1 MLRLLKENRPLQR
14 IGALGIGLLAVLCGG
29 TAMVLDRL
37 HGETVTEAMLGL
49 RTLNASL
56 AEQTARTIEGIDLT
70 VSGIAEQIPLE
81 NRRSPEAFSQL
92 RTDRQVYEILKA
104 KASSLPQMEALSLIA
119 ADGTL
124 VNFTRQFPAPVLD
137 LSQRDYYLALK
148 DADPGRAY
156 LSRPTQS
163 LVTREWTLYIARRVN
178 DPDGRLAGL
187 VVGVI
192 RLSYFE
198 QFYRSLHVTP
208 GSGFSLWW
216 RDGMLLARFPPTPDR
231 IGTVATDPIIDSQLS
246 QSGIAAT
253 TLKSSIDGE
262 DRILS
267 VQQLRNYPLVVAVS
281 RTRGEIL
288 ARWESQAVVIAAAGL
303 VSAVAL
309 ALMLWAMARQFLAYE
324 TANRALGERRQAVEA
339 RDEAEEHVRQLQK
352 MEALGQLTG
361 GVAHDFNN
369 LLQAVRSS
377 LHMLEAGG
385 ELRGAESR
393 RALEV
398 ASQAVDRGATLTQHL
413 LAFARR
419 QRLAP
424 APVDLGAQVGGMA
437 TLLERT
443 LGGAIRIR
451 IDRDADVPPALV
463 DPHQFDIALL
473 NLAINAR
480 DAMPDGGTLTVTVS
494 SLPIAS
500 LQAGMACE
508 EASPALA
515 PGGYV
520 AVTVRDSGA
529 GMPPDVLARACDP
542 FFTTKPVGQGSG
554 LGLSMVHGLTAQSGG
569 GIRLES
575 HPGLGTA
582 VTLYLPHAPA
592 ESPAEIRAEIR
603 PGSRVDAPG
612 SPAAS
617 TGTEPLPVPSA
628 ALRILLVEDDALV
641 RMANAAV
648 LDEAGLMV
656 SEAASGEEALA
667 LLEADEGIGV
677 LVTDFAMPGMTGAD
691 LTRLVRRR
699 RPGLPVLIVTGY
711 AEKAVLQD
719 LGREPGIRILSKP
732 IPPSALIGHIRTA
745 LQDPRAAMGADVGC

>member
-1 MLRLLKENRPLQR
+1 MLRLLRTNRPLQR
-14 IGALGIGLLAVLCGG
+14 IGALGVAVLAVLCGG
-29 TAMVLDRL
+29 TAIVLNRL
-37 HGETVTEAMLGL
+37 HDETLAEAALGL

-56 AEQTARTIEGIDLT
+56 AEQTARAIEGIDLT
-70 VSGIAEQIPLE
+70 VSGVAEQIPPE
-81 NRRSPEAFSQL
+81 NRRNPEAFKRL
-92 RTDRQVYEILKA
+92 RFERQVHEILKA
-104 KASSLPQMEALSLIA
+104 KASSLPQMEALSLVD

-124 VNFTRQFPAPVLD
+124 VNFTRQFPAPTLD
-137 LSQRDYYLALK
+137 LSRRDYYLALK
-148 DADPGRAY
+148 DADPGQAY
-156 LSRPTQS
+156 LSRPTKS
-163 LVTREWTLYIARRVN
+163 MVTGEWTLYIARRVN
-178 DPDGRLAGL
+178 APDGGLVGL
-187 VVGVI
+187 VVGAI

-198 QFYRSLHVTP
+198 QFYRSLHVVP

-216 RDGMLLARFPPTPDR
+216 RDGMLLARFPPVPDR
-231 IGTVATDPIIDSQLS
+231 IGTIAHDPVVDRQLALTGTATS
-246 QSGIAAT
+246 
-253 TLKSSIDGE
+253 TLQHSVDDE
-262 DRILS
+262 NRILS
-267 VQQLRNYPLVVAVS
+267 VQLVRNYPLAVAVS

-288 ARWESQAVVIAAAGL
+288 ARWQSQAIVIAGAGL

-324 TANRALGERRQAVEA
+324 TANRALSERRQAVEA

-393 RALEV
+393 RALQV

-424 APVDLGAQVGGMA
+424 APVDLGAQVAGMA
-437 TLLERT
+437 SLLERT

-451 IDRDADVPPALV
+451 IDRDDAMPPALV

-480 DAMPDGGTLTVTVS
+480 DAMPDGGTLTIAVT
-494 SLPIAS
+494 SLSVGTEKDTGTGDRI
-500 LQAGMACE
+500 
-508 EASPALA
+508 SPVLAPSLA

-520 AVTVRDSGA
+520 AVTVRDSGT
-529 GMPPDVLARACDP
+529 GMPAEVLARACDP

-569 GIRLES
+569 GMRLES

-582 VTLYLPHAPA
+582 VTLYLPHAPVDSGSDTPDETA
-592 ESPAEIRAEIR
+592 AGNQPPMQSAAPSPAV
-603 PGSRVDAPG
+603 RV
-612 SPAAS
+612 
-617 TGTEPLPVPSA
+617 
-628 ALRILLVEDDALV
+628 LLVEDDALV

-648 LDEAGLMV
+648 LDEAGIMV
-656 SEAASGEEALA
+656 SEAATGEEALA
-667 LLEADEGIGV
+667 LLEADQGIGV

-691 LTRLVRRR
+691 LTRLVRRH
-699 RPGLPVLIVTGY
+699 RPDLPVLIVTGY

-732 IPPSALIGHIRTA
+732 IPPAALIGHIM
-745 LQDPRAAMGADVGC
+745 AAI

>member
-1 MLRLLKENRPLQR
+1 MLRLLRTNRPLQR
-14 IGALGIGLLAVLCGG
+14 IGALGVAVLTVLCGG
-29 TAMVLDRL
+29 TAIVLNRL
-37 HGETVTEAMLGL
+37 HDETLAEAALGL

-56 AEQTARTIEGIDLT
+56 AEQTARAIEGIDLT
-70 VSGIAEQIPLE
+70 VSGVAEQIPPE
-81 NRRSPEAFSQL
+81 NRRNPEAFKRL
-92 RTDRQVYEILKA
+92 RFERQVHEILKA
-104 KASSLPQMEALSLIA
+104 KASSLPQMEALSLVD

-124 VNFTRQFPAPVLD
+124 VNFTRQFPAPTLD
-137 LSQRDYYLALK
+137 LSRRDYYLALK
-148 DADPGRAY
+148 DADPGQAY
-156 LSRPTQS
+156 LSRPTKS
-163 LVTREWTLYIARRVN
+163 MVTGEWTLYIARRVN
-178 DPDGRLAGL
+178 APDGGLVGL
-187 VVGVI
+187 VVGAI

-198 QFYRSLHVTP
+198 QFYRSLHVVP
-208 GSGFSLWW
+208 DSGFSLWW
-216 RDGMLLARFPPTPDR
+216 RDGMLLARFPPVPDK
-231 IGTVATDPIIDSQLS
+231 IGAIAHDPVIDRQLAHNGTGTS
-246 QSGIAAT
+246 
-253 TLKSSIDGE
+253 TLQHSIDGE
-262 DRILS
+262 NRILS
-267 VQQLRNYPLVVAVS
+267 VQLVRNYPLAVAVS

-288 ARWESQAVVIAAAGL
+288 ARWQSQAIVIAGAGL

-385 ELRGAESR
+385 ELRGKESR

-424 APVDLGAQVGGMA
+424 APVDLGAQVAGMA
-437 TLLERT
+437 TLLDRT

-451 IDRDADVPPALV
+451 IDADDAVPPALV

-480 DAMPDGGTLTVTVS
+480 DAMPDGGTLTIAVTSLLITNLPVGAEDERVS
-494 SLPIAS
+494 PT
-500 LQAGMACE
+500 
-508 EASPALA
+508 LA

-520 AVTVRDSGA
+520 AVTVRDSGT
-529 GMPPDVLARACDP
+529 GMPAEVLARACDP

-569 GIRLES
+569 GMRLES

-582 VTLYLPHAPA
+582 VTLYLPHAPVDSGSDTPDETA
-592 ESPAEIRAEIR
+592 AGNQPPMQPAAPSPAV
-603 PGSRVDAPG
+603 RV
-612 SPAAS
+612 
-617 TGTEPLPVPSA
+617 
-628 ALRILLVEDDALV
+628 LLVEDDALV

-648 LDEAGLMV
+648 LDEAGIMV
-656 SEAASGEEALA
+656 SEAATGEEALA
-667 LLEADEGIGV
+667 LLEADQGIGV

-691 LTRLVRRR
+691 LTRLVRRH
-699 RPGLPVLIVTGY
+699 RPDLPVLIVTGY

-732 IPPSALIGHIRTA
+732 IPPAALIGHIMAA
-745 LQDPRAAMGADVGC
+745 L

>member
-1 MLRLLKENRPLQR
+1 MLRLLRTNRPLQR
-14 IGALGIGLLAVLCGG
+14 IGALGVAVLTVLCGG
-29 TAMVLDRL
+29 TAIVLNRL
-37 HGETVTEAMLGL
+37 HDETLAEAALGL

-56 AEQTARTIEGIDLT
+56 AEQTARAIEGIDLT
-70 VSGIAEQIPLE
+70 VSGVAEQIPPE
-81 NRRSPEAFSQL
+81 NRRNPEAFKRL
-92 RTDRQVYEILKA
+92 RFERQVHEILKA
-104 KASSLPQMEALSLIA
+104 KASSLPQMEALSLVD

-124 VNFTRQFPAPVLD
+124 VNFTRQFPAPTLD
-137 LSQRDYYLALK
+137 LSRRDYYLALK
-148 DADPGRAY
+148 DADPGQAY
-156 LSRPTQS
+156 LSRPTKS
-163 LVTREWTLYIARRVN
+163 MVTGEWTLYIARRVN
-178 DPDGRLAGL
+178 APDGGLVGL
-187 VVGVI
+187 VVGAI

-198 QFYRSLHVTP
+198 QFYRSLHVVP
-208 GSGFSLWW
+208 DSGFSLWW
-216 RDGMLLARFPPTPDR
+216 RDGMLLARFPPVPDK
-231 IGTVATDPIIDSQLS
+231 IGTIAHDPVIDRQLAQNGTDTS
-246 QSGIAAT
+246 
-253 TLKSSIDGE
+253 TLQHSIDGE
-262 DRILS
+262 NRILS
-267 VQQLRNYPLVVAVS
+267 VQLVRNYPLAVAVS

-288 ARWESQAVVIAAAGL
+288 ARWQSQAIVIAGAGL

-385 ELRGAESR
+385 ELRGKESR

-424 APVDLGAQVGGMA
+424 APVDLGAQVAGMA
-437 TLLERT
+437 TLLDRT

-451 IDRDADVPPALV
+451 IDADGAVPPALV

-480 DAMPDGGTLTVTVS
+480 DAMPDGGTLTIAVTSLLITNLPVGAEGERVS
-494 SLPIAS
+494 PT
-500 LQAGMACE
+500 
-508 EASPALA
+508 LA

-520 AVTVRDSGA
+520 AVTVRDSGT
-529 GMPPDVLARACDP
+529 GMPAEVLARACDP

-569 GIRLES
+569 GMRLES

-582 VTLYLPHAPA
+582 VTLYLPHAPVDSGSDTPDETA
-592 ESPAEIRAEIR
+592 AGNQPPMQPAAPSPAV
-603 PGSRVDAPG
+603 RV
-612 SPAAS
+612 
-617 TGTEPLPVPSA
+617 
-628 ALRILLVEDDALV
+628 LLVEDDALV

-648 LDEAGLMV
+648 LDEAGIMV
-656 SEAASGEEALA
+656 SEAATGEEALA
-667 LLEADEGIGV
+667 LLEADQGIGV

-691 LTRLVRRR
+691 LTRLVRRH

-732 IPPSALIGHIRTA
+732 IPPAALIGHIMAA
-745 LQDPRAAMGADVGC
+745 L

>member
-1 MLRLLKENRPLQR
+1 MLRLLKTNRPLQR
-14 IGALGIGLLAVLCGG
+14 IGALGVAVLAVLCGG
-29 TAMVLDRL
+29 TAIVLNRL
-37 HGETVTEAMLGL
+37 HDETLAEAALGL

-56 AEQTARTIEGIDLT
+56 AEQTARAIEGIDLT
-70 VSGIAEQIPLE
+70 VNGIAEQIPPE
-81 NRRSPEAFSQL
+81 NRRSPEAFKRL
-92 RTDRQVYEILKA
+92 RFERQVHEILKA

-119 ADGTL
+119 ADGGL
-124 VNFTRQFPAPVLD
+124 VNFTRQFPAPTLD
-137 LSQRDYYLALK
+137 LSRRDYVLALK
-148 DADPGRAY
+148 DADPGQAY
-156 LSRPTQS
+156 VSRPTKS
-163 LVTREWTLYIARRVN
+163 IATGEWTLYIARRVN
-178 DPDGRLAGL
+178 TPDGELAGL
-187 VVGVI
+187 VVGAI

-198 QFYRSLHVTP
+198 QFYRSLHVEP

-216 RDGMLLARFPPTPDR
+216 RDGMLLARFPPVPDKV
-231 IGTVATDPIIDSQLS
+231 GTIAPDPIVDRQLA
-246 QSGIAAT
+246 QSGAAAG
-253 TLKSSIDGE
+253 TLQRSVDGK

-267 VQQLRNYPLVVAVS
+267 VQLLRNYPLVVSVS
-281 RTRGEIL
+281 RTRAEVL
-288 ARWESQAVVIAAAGL
+288 ARWKSQAIVIAGAGL
-303 VSAVAL
+303 ISAVAL

-324 TANRALGERRQAVEA
+324 TANRALSERQQAVEA

-385 ELRGAESR
+385 ELRGAGSR
-393 RALEV
+393 RALEL

-424 APVDLGAQVGGMA
+424 APVDLGAQVAGMA

-451 IDRDADVPPALV
+451 IDRDDAVPPALV
-463 DPHQFDIALL
+463 DPHQFDLALL

-480 DAMPDGGTLTVTVS
+480 DAMPDGGTLTIAVT
-494 SLPIAS
+494 SLSVGTGKNAETGTGDGI
-500 LQAGMACE
+500 
-508 EASPALA
+508 SPALAPSLA

-520 AVTVRDSGA
+520 AVTVRDSGT

-569 GIRLES
+569 GMRLES

-582 VTLYLPHAPA
+582 VTLYLPHAPV
-592 ESPAEIRAEIR
+592 
-603 PGSRVDAPG
+603 PGDNGSDAPG
-612 SPAAS
+612 EAAA
-617 TGTEPLPVPSA
+617 GNPPLPVPSA
-628 ALRILLVEDDALV
+628 APSAAVRVLLVEDDALV

-648 LDEAGLMV
+648 LDEAGIMV
-656 SEAASGEEALA
+656 SEASSGEEALA
-667 LLEADEGIGV
+667 LLEEDEGIGV

-691 LTRLVRRR
+691 LTRLVRSH

-732 IPPSALIGHIRTA
+732 IPPKALVGHIMAA
-745 LQDPRAAMGADVGC
+745 L

>member
-1 MLRLLKENRPLQR
+1 MLRLLKTNRPLRR
-14 IGALGIGLLAVLCGG
+14 IGALGMAVLAALCGG
-29 TAMVLDRL
+29 TAVILDRL
-37 HGETVTEAMLGL
+37 HDETVTEAMLGL

-56 AEQTARTIEGIDLT
+56 TEQTARSLEGIDLT
-70 VSGIAEQIPLE
+70 VEGVAGQIPAE
-81 NRRSPEAFSQL
+81 YRRSPEAFKRL
-92 RTDRQVYEILKA
+92 RTDRQVHEILKA

-124 VNFTRQFPAPVLD
+124 VNFTRHFPAPALD
-137 LSQRDYYLALK
+137 LSRRDYYLALK
-148 DADPGRAY
+148 DADPGRAH
-156 LSRPTQS
+156 LSRPTKS
-163 LVTREWTLYIARRVN
+163 LVTQEWTLYIARRVN
-178 DPDGRLAGL
+178 DPNGGLIGLA
-187 VVGVI
+187 VAAI

-198 QFYRSLHVTP
+198 QFYRSLHVAP

-216 RDGMLLARFPPTPDR
+216 RDGMLLARFPPVPDK
-231 IGTVATDPIIDSQLS
+231 IGTVTPDPEIDRQLA
-246 QSGIAAT
+246 QAGSGT
-253 TLKSSIDGE
+253 STLERSVDGK

-267 VQQLRNYPLVVAVS
+267 FQALRNHPLVVAVS

-288 ARWESQAVVIAAAGL
+288 ARWESQAMVIAAAGL

-324 TANRALGERRQAVEA
+324 TANRALSERRQAVEA

-369 LLQAVRSS
+369 LLQAVRSG
-377 LHMLEAGG
+377 LHLLEAGG
-385 ELRGAESR
+385 EIRGTETR

-424 APVDLGAQVGGMA
+424 APVDLGAQVAGMA
-437 TLLERT
+437 TLLEHT

-451 IDRDADVPPALV
+451 IDRDAAVPPALV

-480 DAMPDGGTLTVTVS
+480 DAMPDGGTLTIAVT
-494 SLPIAS
+494 SLSVENKAAEDKAADQGI
-500 LQAGMACE
+500 
-508 EASPALA
+508 SPALA

-520 AVTVRDSGA
+520 AVTVRDSGT
-529 GMPPDVLARACDP
+529 GMPAEVLARACEP

-569 GIRLES
+569 GMRLES
-575 HPGLGTA
+575 HLGLGTA
-582 VTLYLPHAPA
+582 VTLYLPHAPVH
-592 ESPAEIRAEIR
+592 SPAHPPAGT
-603 PGSRVDAPG
+603 PAD
-612 SPAAS
+612 AAS
-617 TGTEPLPVPSA
+617 AVTAEPTPLPADA
-628 ALRILLVEDDALV
+628 ARVLLVEDDALV

-648 LDEAGLMV
+648 LVEAGMTV
-656 SEAASGEEALA
+656 TEAATGEEALA
-667 LLEADEGIGV
+667 LLEADDGIGI

-691 LTRLVRRR
+691 LTRLARRH
-699 RPGLPVLIVTGY
+699 RPDLPVLIVTGY

-719 LGREPGIRILSKP
+719 LGAEPGIRILSKP
-732 IPPSALIGHIRTA
+732 IPPSALIGHITA
-745 LQDPRAAMGADVGC
+745 AV

>member
-1 MLRLLKENRPLQR
+1 MLRLLRTNRPLQR
-14 IGALGIGLLAVLCGG
+14 IGALGVAVLAVLCGG
-29 TAMVLDRL
+29 TAIVLNRL
-37 HGETVTEAMLGL
+37 HDETLTEAALGL

-56 AEQTARTIEGIDLT
+56 AEQTARAIEGIDLT
-70 VSGIAEQIPLE
+70 VNGIAEQIPPE
-81 NRRSPEAFSQL
+81 NRRSPEAFKRL
-92 RTDRQVYEILKA
+92 RFERQVHEILKA
-104 KASSLPQMEALSLIA
+104 KASSLPQMEALSLVA

-124 VNFTRQFPAPVLD
+124 VNFTRQFPTPALD
-137 LSQRDYYLALK
+137 LSQRDYFLALK
-148 DADPGRAY
+148 DTDPGRAY

-163 LVTREWTLYIARRVN
+163 IVTGEWTLYIARRVN
-178 DPDGRLAGL
+178 TPDGGLVGL
-187 VVGVI
+187 VVGAI

-198 QFYRSLHVTP
+198 EFYRSLHVVP

-216 RDGMLLARFPPTPDR
+216 RDGMLLARFPPVPDR
-231 IGTVATDPIIDSQLS
+231 IGTIAHDPVIDRQLARNGTGTS
-246 QSGIAAT
+246 
-253 TLKSSIDGE
+253 TLQHSVDGE
-262 DRILS
+262 NRILS
-267 VQQLRNYPLVVAVS
+267 VQLVRDYPLAVAVS

-288 ARWESQAVVIAAAGL
+288 ARWQSQAIVIAGAGL

-324 TANRALGERRQAVEA
+324 TANRALSERRQAVEA

-377 LHMLEAGG
+377 LHMLETGG
-385 ELRGAESR
+385 ELRGANR

-424 APVDLGAQVGGMA
+424 APVDLGAQVAGMA

-451 IDRDADVPPALV
+451 IDRDDAVPPALV

-480 DAMPDGGTLTVTVS
+480 DAMPDGGTLTIAVT
-494 SLPIAS
+494 SLS
-500 LQAGMACE
+500 VGMGKDAE
-508 EASPALA
+508 TGTGDGISPALAPSLA

-520 AVTVRDSGA
+520 AVTVRDSGT
-529 GMPPDVLARACDP
+529 GMPADVLARACEP
-542 FFTTKPVGQGSG
+542 FFTTKPVGKGSG

-569 GIRLES
+569 GMRLES
-575 HPGLGTA
+575 HPGLGSA
-582 VTLYLPHAPA
+582 VTLYLPHAPV
-592 ESPAEIRAEIR
+592 PADG
-603 PGSRVDAPG
+603 GSDAPDG
-612 SPAAS
+612 AAAGNQPS
-617 TGTEPLPVPSA
+617 PVPSA
-628 ALRILLVEDDALV
+628 TQSAAPSAAVRVLLVEDDALV

-648 LDEAGLMV
+648 LDEAGIMV
-656 SEAASGEEALA
+656 SEASTGEEALA

-691 LTRLVRRR
+691 LTRLVRRH
-699 RPGLPVLIVTGY
+699 RPSLPVLIVTGY

-732 IPPSALIGHIRTA
+732 IPPTALIGHIMAT
-745 LQDPRAAMGADVGC
+745 L

>member
-1 MLRLLKENRPLQR
+1 MLRLLKESRPLQR

-70 VSGIAEQIPLE
+70 VSGIADQIPLE
-81 NRRSPEAFSQL
+81 NRRSAEAFSRL
-92 RTDRQVYEILKA
+92 RTDRQVHEILKA
-104 KASSLPQMEALSLIA
+104 KASGLPQMEALSLIA

-124 VNFTRQFPAPVLD
+124 VNFTRRFPAPALD
-137 LSQRDYYLALK
+137 LSRRDYYLALK

-163 LVTREWTLYIARRVN
+163 LVTRDWTLYIARRVN
-178 DPDGRLAGL
+178 APDGGLAGL

-231 IGTVATDPIIDSQLS
+231 IGTVATEPIIDSQLS

-262 DRILS
+262 ERILS

-393 RALEV
+393 RALEI

-424 APVDLGAQVGGMA
+424 APVDLGTQVAGMA

-480 DAMPDGGTLTVTVS
+480 DAMPDGGTLTITVT
-494 SLPIAS
+494 SLPV
-500 LQAGMACE
+500 GMACE
-508 EASPALA
+508 EASPALT

-520 AVTVRDSGA
+520 AVTVRDSGS
-529 GMPPDVLARACDP
+529 GMPPDILARACEP

-582 VTLYLPHAPA
+582 VTLYLPHAPV
-592 ESPAEIRAEIR
+592 ESPAEARPEIR
-603 PGSRVDAPG
+603 PGSRVDATG
-612 SPAAS
+612 GPAAS
-617 TGTEPLPVPSA
+617 TGTAPLPVPSA

-641 RMANAAV
+641 RMANAAA

-656 SEAASGEEALA
+656 SEAAGGEEALA

-691 LTRLVRRR
+691 LTRLVRRH

-732 IPPSALIGHIRTA
+732 IPPSALIGHIMTA
-745 LQDPRAAMGADVGC
+745 LQDSRAGIGC

>member
-1 MLRLLKENRPLQR
+1 MLRLLKTNRPLQR
-14 IGALGIGLLAVLCGG
+14 IGALGVAVLAGLCGG
-29 TAMVLDRL
+29 TAIVLSRL
-37 HGETVTEAMLGL
+37 HDETLAEATLGL

-70 VSGIAEQIPLE
+70 VSGVAEQIPLE
-81 NRRSPEAFSQL
+81 NRRSPEAFKLL
-92 RTDRQVYEILKA
+92 RFERQVHEILKA

-119 ADGTL
+119 ADGGL
-124 VNFTRQFPAPVLD
+124 VNFTRQFPAPTLD
-137 LSQRDYYLALK
+137 LSRRDYVLALK
-148 DADPGRAY
+148 DADPGQAY
-156 LSRPTQS
+156 VSRPTKS
-163 LVTREWTLYIARRVN
+163 IATGEWTLYIARRVN
-178 DPDGRLAGL
+178 TPDGELAGL
-187 VVGVI
+187 VVGAI

-198 QFYRSLHVTP
+198 QFYRSLHVEP

-216 RDGMLLARFPPTPDR
+216 RDGMLLARFPPVPDKV
-231 IGTVATDPIIDSQLS
+231 GTIAPDPIVDRQLA
-246 QSGIAAT
+246 QSGAAAG
-253 TLKSSIDGE
+253 TLQRSVDGK

-267 VQQLRNYPLVVAVS
+267 VQLLRNYPLVVSVS
-281 RTRGEIL
+281 RTRAEVL
-288 ARWESQAVVIAAAGL
+288 ARWKSQAIVIAGAGL

-324 TANRALGERRQAVEA
+324 TANRALSERRQAVEA

-385 ELRGAESR
+385 ELRGAGSR

-424 APVDLGAQVGGMA
+424 APVDLGAQVAGMA

-451 IDRDADVPPALV
+451 IDRDDAVPPALV
-463 DPHQFDIALL
+463 DPHQFDLALL

-480 DAMPDGGTLTVTVS
+480 DAMPDGGTLTIAVT
-494 SLPIAS
+494 SLSVGTGKNAETGTGDGI
-500 LQAGMACE
+500 
-508 EASPALA
+508 SPALA

-520 AVTVRDSGA
+520 AVTVRDSGT

-569 GIRLES
+569 GMRLES

-582 VTLYLPHAPA
+582 VTLYLPHAPV
-592 ESPAEIRAEIR
+592 
-603 PGSRVDAPG
+603 PGDSGSDAPDE
-612 SPAAS
+612 AAA
-617 TGTEPLPVPSA
+617 GNPPLPVPSA
-628 ALRILLVEDDALV
+628 IPSAAPSAAVRVLLVEDDALV

-648 LDEAGLMV
+648 LDEAGIMV
-656 SEAASGEEALA
+656 SEASSGEEALA
-667 LLEADEGIGV
+667 LLEEDEGIGV

-691 LTRLVRRR
+691 LTRLVRSH

-732 IPPSALIGHIRTA
+732 IPPKALVGHIMAA
-745 LQDPRAAMGADVGC
+745 L

>member
-1 MLRLLKENRPLQR
+1 MLRLLRTNRPLQR
-14 IGALGIGLLAVLCGG
+14 IGALGVAVLTVLCGG
-29 TAMVLDRL
+29 TAIVLNRL
-37 HGETVTEAMLGL
+37 HDETLAEAALGL

-56 AEQTARTIEGIDLT
+56 AEQTARAIEGIDLT
-70 VSGIAEQIPLE
+70 VSGVAEQIPPE
-81 NRRSPEAFSQL
+81 NRRNPEAFKRL
-92 RTDRQVYEILKA
+92 RFERQVHEILKA
-104 KASSLPQMEALSLIA
+104 KASSLPQMEALSLVD

-124 VNFTRQFPAPVLD
+124 VNFTRQFPAPTLD
-137 LSQRDYYLALK
+137 LSRRDYYLALK
-148 DADPGRAY
+148 DADPGQAY
-156 LSRPTQS
+156 LSRPTKS
-163 LVTREWTLYIARRVN
+163 MVTGEWTLYIARRVN
-178 DPDGRLAGL
+178 APDGGLVGL
-187 VVGVI
+187 VVGAI

-198 QFYRSLHVTP
+198 QFYRSLHVVP
-208 GSGFSLWW
+208 DSGFSLWW
-216 RDGMLLARFPPTPDR
+216 RDGMLLARFPPVPDK
-231 IGTVATDPIIDSQLS
+231 IGTIAHDPVIDRQLAQNGTDTS
-246 QSGIAAT
+246 
-253 TLKSSIDGE
+253 TLQHSIDGE
-262 DRILS
+262 NRILS
-267 VQQLRNYPLVVAVS
+267 VQLVRNYPLAVAVS

-288 ARWESQAVVIAAAGL
+288 ARWQSQAIVIAGAGL

-393 RALEV
+393 RAVEV

-424 APVDLGAQVGGMA
+424 APVDLGAQVSGMA

-451 IDRDADVPPALV
+451 IDRDAGVPPALV

-480 DAMPDGGTLTVTVS
+480 DAMPDGGTLTIAVTSLLITNLPVGAEDERVS
-494 SLPIAS
+494 PT
-500 LQAGMACE
+500 
-508 EASPALA
+508 LA

-520 AVTVRDSGA
+520 AVTVRDSGT
-529 GMPPDVLARACDP
+529 GMPAEVLARACDP

-569 GIRLES
+569 GMRLES

-582 VTLYLPHAPA
+582 VTLYLPHAPVDSGSDTPDETA
-592 ESPAEIRAEIR
+592 AGNQPPMQPAAPSPAV
-603 PGSRVDAPG
+603 RV
-612 SPAAS
+612 
-617 TGTEPLPVPSA
+617 
-628 ALRILLVEDDALV
+628 LLVEDDALV

-648 LDEAGLMV
+648 LDEAGIMV
-656 SEAASGEEALA
+656 SEAATGEEALA
-667 LLEADEGIGV
+667 LLEADQGIGV

-691 LTRLVRRR
+691 LTRLVRRH
-699 RPGLPVLIVTGY
+699 RPDLPVLIVTGY

-732 IPPSALIGHIRTA
+732 IPPAALIGHIMAA
-745 LQDPRAAMGADVGC
+745 L

>member
-81 NRRSPEAFSQL
+81 NRRSPEAFSRL

-163 LVTREWTLYIARRVN
+163 LVTRDWTLYIARRVN

-231 IGTVATDPIIDSQLS
+231 IGIVATDPIIDSQLS
-246 QSGIAAT
+246 QSGTAAT

-324 TANRALGERRQAVEA
+324 TASRALGERRQAVEA

-424 APVDLGAQVGGMA
+424 APVDLGAQVLGMA

-451 IDRDADVPPALV
+451 IDLDADVPPALV

-494 SLPIAS
+494 SLPVGTVGEGI
-500 LQAGMACE
+500 
-508 EASPALA
+508 SPALA

-520 AVTVRDSGA
+520 AVTVRDSGT

-592 ESPAEIRAEIR
+592 KSLAEIR
-603 PGSRVDAPG
+603 PGSRADAPG
-612 SPAAS
+612 GPAAS

-667 LLEADEGIGV
+667 LLEADEDIGV

-691 LTRLVRRR
+691 LTRLVRHH

-732 IPPSALIGHIRTA
+732 IPPSALIGHIMTA
-745 LQDPRAAMGADVGC
+745 LRAPRPAMGADIGS

>member
-1 MLRLLKENRPLQR
+1 MLRLLRTNRPLQR
-14 IGALGIGLLAVLCGG
+14 IGALGVAVLAVLCGG
-29 TAMVLDRL
+29 TAIVLNRL
-37 HGETVTEAMLGL
+37 HDETLAEATLGL

-56 AEQTARTIEGIDLT
+56 AEQTARAIEGIDLT
-70 VSGIAEQIPLE
+70 VDGVAEQIPLE
-81 NRRSPEAFSQL
+81 YRRSLEAFKRL
-92 RTDRQVYEILKA
+92 RFERQVHEILQA
-104 KASSLPQMEALSLIA
+104 KASSLPQMEALSLVA
-119 ADGTL
+119 ADGGL
-124 VNFTRQFPAPVLD
+124 VNSTRQFPAPTLD
-137 LSQRDYYLALK
+137 LSRRDYFLALK
-148 DADPGRAY
+148 DADPGQAY
-156 LSRPTQS
+156 VSRPTKS
-163 LVTREWTLYIARRVN
+163 MVTGEWTLYIARRVN
-178 DPDGRLAGL
+178 TPDGGLAGL
-187 VVGVI
+187 VVAAI

-198 QFYRSLHVTP
+198 QFYRSLHVEP

-216 RDGMLLARFPPTPDR
+216 RDGMLLARFPPLPDKVGTIATSPGVAEQIARFDTGTYSTPR
-231 IGTVATDPIIDSQLS
+231 
-246 QSGIAAT
+246 
-253 TLKSSIDGE
+253 SIDGK

-267 VQQLRNYPLVVAVS
+267 FQVLRNYPLVVGVS
-281 RTRGEIL
+281 RTRGEVL
-288 ARWESQAVVIAAAGL
+288 ARWQSQAVVIAGAGL

-398 ASQAVDRGATLTQHL
+398 ANQAVDRGATLTQHL

-424 APVDLGAQVGGMA
+424 APVDLGAQVAGMA
-437 TLLERT
+437 SLLEHT

-451 IDRDADVPPALV
+451 IDRDDAVPPALV

-480 DAMPDGGTLTVTVS
+480 DAMPDGGTLTIAVT
-494 SLPIAS
+494 SLSVGTGEDAVTGTGDGI
-500 LQAGMACE
+500 
-508 EASPALA
+508 SPAPAPTLA

-520 AVTVRDSGA
+520 AVTVRDSGT
-529 GMPPDVLARACDP
+529 GMPPEVLARACDP

-569 GIRLES
+569 GMRLES

-582 VTLYLPHAPA
+582 VTLYLPHAAVPA
-592 ESPAEIRAEIR
+592 DG
-603 PGSRVDAPG
+603 GSDAPAG
-612 SPAAS
+612 AAAGNQPLSVPAAAQFAAQ
-617 TGTEPLPVPSA
+617 SA
-628 ALRILLVEDDALV
+628 TQPAAVRVLLVEDDALV

-648 LDEAGLMV
+648 LDEAGILV
-656 SEAASGEEALA
+656 SEASSGEEALA

-691 LTRLVRRR
+691 LTRLIRRH

-732 IPPSALIGHIRTA
+732 IPPAALIGHIM
-745 LQDPRAAMGADVGC
+745 AAI

>member
-1 MLRLLKENRPLQR
+1 MLRLLRTNRPLQR
-14 IGALGIGLLAVLCGG
+14 IGALGVAVLAVLCGG
-29 TAMVLDRL
+29 TAIVLNRL
-37 HGETVTEAMLGL
+37 HDETLAEATLGL

-56 AEQTARTIEGIDLT
+56 AEQTARAIEGIDLT
-70 VSGIAEQIPLE
+70 VDGVAEQIPLE
-81 NRRSPEAFSQL
+81 YRRSLEAFKRL
-92 RTDRQVYEILKA
+92 RFERQVHEILKA
-104 KASSLPQMEALSLIA
+104 KASSLPQMEALSLVA
-119 ADGTL
+119 ADGGL
-124 VNFTRQFPAPVLD
+124 VNSTRQFPAPTLD

-148 DADPGRAY
+148 DADPGQAY
-156 LSRPTQS
+156 VSRPTKS
-163 LVTREWTLYIARRVN
+163 MVTGEWTLYIARRVN
-178 DPDGRLAGL
+178 TPDGGLAGL
-187 VVGVI
+187 VVGAI
-192 RLSYFE
+192 RLSYFD
-198 QFYRSLHVTP
+198 QFYRSLHVVP

-216 RDGMLLARFPPTPDR
+216 RDGMLLARFPPLPDKV
-231 IGTVATDPIIDSQLS
+231 GTIAANPAIDSQIALS
-246 QSGIAAT
+246 GTAT
-253 TLKSSIDGE
+253 ATLQRSVDDK

-267 VQQLRNYPLVVAVS
+267 AQLLRNYPLVVSVS
-281 RTRGEIL
+281 RTRGEVL
-288 ARWESQAVVIAAAGL
+288 ARWQSQAVVIAGAGL

-424 APVDLGAQVGGMA
+424 APVDLGAQVAGMA
-437 TLLERT
+437 SLLEHT

-451 IDRDADVPPALV
+451 IDRDDAVPPALV

-480 DAMPDGGTLTVTVS
+480 DAMPDGGTLTIALT
-494 SLPIAS
+494 SLSVGTGKDAETG
-500 LQAGMACE
+500 AGDGI
-508 EASPALA
+508 SPAPAPTLA
-515 PGGYV
+515 PGSYV
-520 AVTVRDSGA
+520 AVTVRDSGT

-569 GIRLES
+569 GMRLES

-582 VTLYLPHAPA
+582 VTLYLPHAPV
-592 ESPAEIRAEIR
+592 PADG
-603 PGSRVDAPG
+603 GSDAPAG
-612 SPAAS
+612 AAA
-617 TGTEPLPVPSA
+617 GNQPPPVPSA
-628 ALRILLVEDDALV
+628 TQPAAVRVLLVEDDALV

-648 LDEAGLMV
+648 LDEAGILV
-656 SEAASGEEALA
+656 SEASSGEEALA

-691 LTRLVRRR
+691 LTRLIRRH

-732 IPPSALIGHIRTA
+732 IPPAALISHIM
-745 LQDPRAAMGADVGC
+745 AAI

>member
-1 MLRLLKENRPLQR
+1 MLQLLRTNRPLQR
-14 IGALGIGLLAVLCGG
+14 IGALGVAVLAVLCGG
-29 TAMVLDRL
+29 TAIVLNRL
-37 HGETVTEAMLGL
+37 HDETLAEATLGL

-56 AEQTARTIEGIDLT
+56 AEQTARAIEGIDLT
-70 VSGIAEQIPLE
+70 VGGIAEQIPLE
-81 NRRSPEAFSQL
+81 NRRSLEAFKRL
-92 RTDRQVYEILKA
+92 RFERQVYEILKA
-104 KASSLPQMEALSLIA
+104 KASSLPQMEALSLVA
-119 ADGTL
+119 ADGNL
-124 VNFTRQFPAPVLD
+124 VNFTRQFPAPTLD
-137 LSQRDYYLALK
+137 LSQRDYVLALK
-148 DADPGRAY
+148 DADPGQAY
-156 LSRPTQS
+156 VSRPTKS
-163 LVTREWTLYIARRVN
+163 MVTGEWTLYIARRVN
-178 DPDGRLAGL
+178 TPDGGLAGL
-187 VVGVI
+187 VVGAI

-198 QFYRSLHVTP
+198 QFYRSLHVEP

-216 RDGMLLARFPPTPDR
+216 RDGMLLARFPPVPEKVGTIATSPGVAEQIARFDTGTYATPR
-231 IGTVATDPIIDSQLS
+231 
-246 QSGIAAT
+246 
-253 TLKSSIDGE
+253 SIDGK

-267 VQQLRNYPLVVAVS
+267 FQVLRNYPLVVGVS
-281 RTRGEIL
+281 RTRTEIL
-288 ARWESQAVVIAAAGL
+288 ARWKSQAVVIAGAGL

-324 TANRALGERRQAVEA
+324 TANRALSERRQAVEA

-393 RALEV
+393 RAVEV

-424 APVDLGAQVGGMA
+424 APVDLGAQVAGMA

-451 IDRDADVPPALV
+451 IDRDAGVPPALV

-480 DAMPDGGTLTVTVS
+480 DAMPDGGTLTIAVT
-494 SLPIAS
+494 SLSVEMGKDAETGTGDGI
-500 LQAGMACE
+500 
-508 EASPALA
+508 SPAVAPSLA

-520 AVTVRDSGA
+520 AVTVRDSGT

-569 GIRLES
+569 GMRLES

-582 VTLYLPHAPA
+582 VTLYLPHAPV
-592 ESPAEIRAEIR
+592 PADG
-603 PGSRVDAPG
+603 GSDAPDET
-612 SPAAS
+612 AAGNRPS
-617 TGTEPLPVPSA
+617 PVPSA
-628 ALRILLVEDDALV
+628 ALSDAQAATQAATVRVLLVEDDALV

-648 LDEAGLMV
+648 LDEAGIMV
-656 SEAASGEEALA
+656 SEASSGEEALV

-691 LTRLVRRR
+691 LTRLVRRH

-732 IPPSALIGHIRTA
+732 IPPAALIGHIMEA
-745 LQDPRAAMGADVGC
+745 L

>member
-1 MLRLLKENRPLQR
+1 MLRLLKENRPLR
-14 IGALGIGLLAVLCGG
+14 HIGALGIGLLAVLCGG

-81 NRRSPEAFSQL
+81 NRRNPEAFSRL

-148 DADPGRAY
+148 DADPGHAY

-163 LVTREWTLYIARRVN
+163 LVTREWTLYVARRVN
-178 DPDGRLAGL
+178 DPDGGLAGL

-231 IGTVATDPIIDSQLS
+231 LGTVATDPVIDSQLS

-339 RDEAEEHVRQLQK
+339 RDEAEQHVRQLQK

-385 ELRGAESR
+385 DLRGAESR

-424 APVDLGAQVGGMA
+424 APVDLGAQVAGMA
-437 TLLERT
+437 TLMERT

-480 DAMPDGGTLTVTVS
+480 DAMPDGGTLTIAVT
-494 SLPIAS
+494 S
-500 LQAGMACE
+500 LQVGVACE
-508 EASPALA
+508 GVSPTLA

-520 AVTVRDSGA
+520 AVTVRDSGV
-529 GMPPDVLARACDP
+529 GMPAHVLARACDP

-582 VTLYLPHAPA
+582 VTLYLPHAPEGSRA
-592 ESPAEIRAEIR
+592 ESK
-603 PGSRVDAPG
+603 VDIPG
-612 SPAAS
+612 SPSAS
-617 TGTEPLPVPSA
+617 AGTDPLPVPSA
-628 ALRILLVEDDALV
+628 AVRILLVEDDALV

-667 LLEADEGIGV
+667 LLEADGNIGV

-691 LTRLVRRR
+691 LTRLVRHH

-732 IPPSALIGHIRTA
+732 IPPSALIGHIMTA
-745 LQDPRAAMGADVGC
+745 LQDPRAAIGG

>member
-14 IGALGIGLLAVLCGG
+14 IGALGIGLLAALCGG

-70 VSGIAEQIPLE
+70 VSGIAEQLPLE

-178 DPDGRLAGL
+178 DPDGRLVGL

-216 RDGMLLARFPPTPDR
+216 RDGMLLARFPPTPDK
-231 IGTVATDPIIDSQLS
+231 IGTLATDPIIDSQLS
-246 QSGIAAT
+246 QSGTAAT
-253 TLKSSIDGE
+253 TLKNSIDGA

-424 APVDLGAQVGGMA
+424 APVDLGAQVLGMA

-480 DAMPDGGTLTVTVS
+480 DAMPDGGTLTIAVTNLRV
-494 SLPIAS
+494 
-500 LQAGMACE
+500 GMACE
-508 EASPALA
+508 ETSPALE
-515 PGGYV
+515 PGSYV

-529 GMPPDVLARACDP
+529 GMSPDVLARACEP

-582 VTLYLPHAPA
+582 VTLYLPHAPV
-592 ESPAEIRAEIR
+592 ESPAESKVAV
-603 PGSRVDAPG
+603 PGG
-612 SPAAS
+612 PAAS

-667 LLEADEGIGV
+667 LLETDEGIGV

-691 LTRLVRRR
+691 LTRLVRRH

-732 IPPSALIGHIRTA
+732 IPPSALIGHIMTA
-745 LQDPRAAMGADVGC
+745 LRDPRAAMGADIGS

>member
-1 MLRLLKENRPLQR
+1 MLRLLKTNRPLQR
-14 IGALGIGLLAVLCGG
+14 IGALGVAVLAALCCG
-29 TAMVLDRL
+29 TAVILDRL
-37 HGETVTEAMLGL
+37 HDETMTEAMLGL
-49 RTLNASL
+49 RTLNASM
-56 AEQTARTIEGIDLT
+56 AEQTARSLEGIDLT
-70 VSGIAEQIPLE
+70 VESVAEQIPAE
-81 NRRSPEAFSQL
+81 YRRSPEAFKRL
-92 RTDRQVYEILKA
+92 RTDRQVHEILKA

-124 VNFTRQFPAPVLD
+124 VNFTRHFPAPALD

-148 DADPGRAY
+148 DADPGHAH
-156 LSRPTQS
+156 LSRPTKS
-163 LVTREWTLYIARRVN
+163 LVTQEWTLYIARRVN
-178 DPDGRLAGL
+178 DPNGGLIGLA
-187 VVGVI
+187 VAAI

-198 QFYRSLHVTP
+198 QFYRSLHVAP

-216 RDGMLLARFPPTPDR
+216 RDGMLLARFPPVPDK
-231 IGTVATDPIIDSQLS
+231 IGTVTPDPEIDRQLA
-246 QSGIAAT
+246 QAGSGT
-253 TLKSSIDGE
+253 YTLERSVDGK

-267 VQQLRNYPLVVAVS
+267 FQALRNHPLVVAVS

-288 ARWESQAVVIAAAGL
+288 ARWESQAMVIAAAGL
-303 VSAVAL
+303 VSTVAL

-324 TANRALGERRQAVEA
+324 TANRALSERRQAVEA

-369 LLQAVRSS
+369 LLQAVRSG
-377 LHMLEAGG
+377 LHLLEAGG
-385 ELRGAESR
+385 EIRGPETR
-393 RALEV
+393 RALQV

-424 APVDLGAQVGGMA
+424 APVDLGAQVEGMA

-451 IDRDADVPPALV
+451 IDRDAAVPPALV

-480 DAMPDGGTLTVTVS
+480 DAMPDGGTLTIAVT
-494 SLPIAS
+494 SLSVEDKAAEDKAADQGI
-500 LQAGMACE
+500 
-508 EASPALA
+508 SPALA

-520 AVTVRDSGA
+520 AVTVRDSGT
-529 GMPPDVLARACDP
+529 GMPAEVLARACEP

-569 GIRLES
+569 GMRLES
-575 HPGLGTA
+575 HLGLGTA
-582 VTLYLPHAPA
+582 VTLYLPHAPVH
-592 ESPAEIRAEIR
+592 SPAHPPAGT
-603 PGSRVDAPG
+603 PAD
-612 SPAAS
+612 AAS
-617 TGTEPLPVPSA
+617 AVTAEPTPLPADA
-628 ALRILLVEDDALV
+628 ARVLLVEDDALV

-648 LDEAGLMV
+648 LAEAGMTV
-656 SEAASGEEALA
+656 TEAATGEEALA
-667 LLEADEGIGV
+667 LLEEDDGIGI

-691 LTRLVRRR
+691 LTRLARRH
-699 RPGLPVLIVTGY
+699 RPDLPVLIVTGY

-719 LGREPGIRILSKP
+719 LGAEPGIRILSKP
-732 IPPSALIGHIRTA
+732 IPPSTLIGHITA
-745 LQDPRAAMGADVGC
+745 AV

>member
-37 HGETVTEAMLGL
+37 HDETVTEAMLGL

-81 NRRSPEAFSQL
+81 NRHSPEAFSRL

-137 LSQRDYYLALK
+137 LSQRDYYLTLK

-156 LSRPTQS
+156 LSRPTKS
-163 LVTREWTLYIARRVN
+163 LVTRDWTLYIARRVN

-231 IGTVATDPIIDSQLS
+231 IGIVATDPIIDSQLS
-246 QSGIAAT
+246 QSGTAAT

-303 VSAVAL
+303 VSAVAV

-424 APVDLGAQVGGMA
+424 APVDLGAQVLGMA

-451 IDRDADVPPALV
+451 IDLDADVPPALV

-494 SLPIAS
+494 SLPVGTVGEGI
-500 LQAGMACE
+500 
-508 EASPALA
+508 SPALA

-520 AVTVRDSGA
+520 AVTVRDSGT

-592 ESPAEIRAEIR
+592 ESLAEIG
-603 PGSRVDAPG
+603 PGSRADAPG
-612 SPAAS
+612 GPAAS

-667 LLEADEGIGV
+667 LLEADEDIGV

-691 LTRLVRRR
+691 LTRLVRRH

-732 IPPSALIGHIRTA
+732 IPPSALIGHIMTA
-745 LQDPRAAMGADVGC
+745 LRDPRAAMGADIGC

>member
-1 MLRLLKENRPLQR
+1 MLQLLRTNRPLQR
-14 IGALGIGLLAVLCGG
+14 IGALGVAVLAVLCGG
-29 TAMVLDRL
+29 TAIVLERL
-37 HGETVTEAMLGL
+37 HDETLAEAMLGL

-56 AEQTARTIEGIDLT
+56 AEQTARAIESIDLS
-70 VSGIAEQIPLE
+70 VGGVAEQIPLE
-81 NRRSPEAFSQL
+81 NRRNPEAFKRL
-92 RTDRQVYEILKA
+92 RFERQVHEILKA
-104 KASSLPQMEALSLIA
+104 KASSLPQLEALSLVA

-124 VNFTRQFPAPVLD
+124 VNFTRQFPAPTLD

-148 DADPGRAY
+148 DADPGQAY
-156 LSRPTQS
+156 LSRPTKS
-163 LVTREWTLYIARRVN
+163 MVTGEWTLYIAQRVN
-178 DPDGRLAGL
+178 TPDGGLAGL
-187 VVGVI
+187 VIGTI

-198 QFYRSLHVTP
+198 QFYRSLHVLP

-216 RDGMLLARFPPTPDR
+216 RDGMLLARFPPVPDK
-231 IGTVATDPIIDSQLS
+231 IGTIAFNPVTDRQLAQNGDGTS
-246 QSGIAAT
+246 
-253 TLKSSIDGE
+253 TLQRSVDGK

-267 VQQLRNYPLVVAVS
+267 VQLLRNYPLVVAVS
-281 RTRGEIL
+281 RTRGEVL
-288 ARWESQAVVIAAAGL
+288 ARWRSQAVVIAGAGL

-377 LHMLEAGG
+377 LHMLEVGG
-385 ELRGAESR
+385 ELRGANR

-398 ASQAVDRGATLTQHL
+398 AIQAVDRGATLTQHL

-424 APVDLGAQVGGMA
+424 APVDLSAQVAGMA
-437 TLLERT
+437 SLLERT
-443 LGGAIRIR
+443 LGGAIHIR
-451 IDRDADVPPALV
+451 IDRDAAVPPALV

-480 DAMPDGGTLTVTVS
+480 DAMPDGGTLTIAVT
-494 SLPIAS
+494 SLAVGTGKDAETGTGDGI
-500 LQAGMACE
+500 
-508 EASPALA
+508 SPALAPSLA

-520 AVTVRDSGA
+520 AVTVRDSGI
-529 GMPPDVLARACDP
+529 GMPADVLARACDP
-542 FFTTKPVGQGSG
+542 FFTTKPVGQGTG

-569 GIRLES
+569 GMRLES

-582 VTLYLPHAPA
+582 VTLYLPHAPVA
-592 ESPAEIRAEIR
+592 ADG
-603 PGSRVDAPG
+603 GSDAPDG
-612 SPAAS
+612 AAAGNRPS
-617 TGTEPLPVPSA
+617 PVPSDAQA
-628 ALRILLVEDDALV
+628 AAQAAAVRVLLVEDDALV

-648 LDEAGLMV
+648 LDEAGIMV
-656 SEAASGEEALA
+656 SEASSGEEALA
-667 LLEADEGIGV
+667 LLETDEGIGV

-691 LTRLVRRR
+691 LTRLVRRH

-732 IPPSALIGHIRTA
+732 IPPAALIGHIM
-745 LQDPRAAMGADVGC
+745 AAI

>member
-1 MLRLLKENRPLQR
+1 MRRLLRENRPLQR

-29 TAMVLDRL
+29 TAMILNRL
-37 HGETVTEAMLGL
+37 HDETVAEALLGL

-56 AEQTARTIEGIDLT
+56 TEQTTRTIEGIDLA
-70 VSGIAEQIPLE
+70 VSGVAEQIPPE
-81 NRRSPEAFSQL
+81 SRRSPEAFSRL
-92 RTDRQVYEILKA
+92 RTDRQVHEILKA
-104 KASSLPQMEALSLIA
+104 KASGLPQLEALSLIG

-124 VNFTRQFPAPVLD
+124 VNFTRQFPAPALD
-137 LSQRDYYLALK
+137 LSLRDYYRALK
-148 DADPGRAY
+148 DADPGHAY
-156 LSRPTQS
+156 LSRPTRS
-163 LVTREWTLYIARRVN
+163 LVTGEWTLYIARRVN
-178 DPDGRLAGL
+178 DAEGGL
-187 VVGVI
+187 VGLVIGAI

-198 QFYRSLHVTP
+198 EFYRSLHVAP

-216 RDGMLLARFPPTPDR
+216 RDGMLLARFPPVPDK
-231 IGTVATDPIIDSQLS
+231 IGTIAPHPVIDRQLA
-246 QSGIAAT
+246 QSGT
-253 TLKSSIDGE
+253 GTSTLQRSVDGE
-262 DRILS
+262 ERILS
-267 VQQLRNYPLVVAVS
+267 VQLLRNYPLAVAVS

-288 ARWESQAVVIAAAGL
+288 ARWESQAIVIAAAGL

-324 TANRALGERRQAVEA
+324 TANRALSERRQAVEA

-369 LLQAVRSS
+369 LLQAIRSS

-398 ASQAVDRGATLTQHL
+398 AGQAVDRGATLTQHL

-424 APVDLGAQVGGMA
+424 APVDLGAQVVGMA
-437 TLLERT
+437 ALLERT

-451 IDRDADVPPALV
+451 IDSDADVPPALV

-480 DAMPDGGTLTVTVS
+480 DAMPEGGTLTITVTG
-494 SLPIAS
+494 LPT
-500 LQAGMACE
+500 G
-508 EASPALA
+508 PAAEGVFPTLA

-529 GMPPDVLARACDP
+529 GMAPDVLARACEP

-569 GIRLES
+569 GMRLES

-582 VTLYLPHAPA
+582 VTLYLPHAPMRNQGESRGESRA
-592 ESPAEIRAEIR
+592 ESLAGDGAGG
-603 PGSRVDAPG
+603 PGS
-612 SPAAS
+612 
-617 TGTEPLPVPSA
+617 EPPPVPSA
-628 ALRILLVEDDALV
+628 PPSSVPSGTPSAGAVRVLLVEDDVLV

-648 LDEAGLMV
+648 LDEAGIMV

-667 LLEADEGIGV
+667 LLAADDAGQVGIRM
-677 LVTDFAMPGMTGAD
+677 LITDFAMPGMTGAD
-691 LTRLVRRR
+691 LTRIVRHH

-732 IPPSALIGHIRTA
+732 IPPSALIGHIMAA
-745 LQDPRAAMGADVGC
+745 L

>member
-1 MLRLLKENRPLQR
+1 
-14 IGALGIGLLAVLCGG
+14 
-29 TAMVLDRL
+29 
-37 HGETVTEAMLGL
+37 
-49 RTLNASL
+49 
-56 AEQTARTIEGIDLT
+56 
-70 VSGIAEQIPLE
+70 
-81 NRRSPEAFSQL
+81 
-92 RTDRQVYEILKA
+92 
-104 KASSLPQMEALSLIA
+104 
-119 ADGTL
+119 
-124 VNFTRQFPAPVLD
+124 
-137 LSQRDYYLALK
+137 
-148 DADPGRAY
+148 
-156 LSRPTQS
+156 
-163 LVTREWTLYIARRVN
+163 
-178 DPDGRLAGL
+178 
-187 VVGVI
+187 
-192 RLSYFE
+192 
-198 QFYRSLHVTP
+198 
-208 GSGFSLWW
+208 
-216 RDGMLLARFPPTPDR
+216 
-231 IGTVATDPIIDSQLS
+231 
-246 QSGIAAT
+246 
-253 TLKSSIDGE
+253 
-262 DRILS
+262 
-267 VQQLRNYPLVVAVS
+267 
-281 RTRGEIL
+281 
-288 ARWESQAVVIAAAGL
+288 
-303 VSAVAL
+303 
-309 ALMLWAMARQFLAYE
+309 
-324 TANRALGERRQAVEA
+324 
-339 RDEAEEHVRQLQK
+339 

-424 APVDLGAQVGGMA
+424 APVDLGAQVLGMA

-480 DAMPDGGTLTVTVS
+480 DAMPDGGTLTIAVT
-494 SLPIAS
+494 SLRV
-500 LQAGMACE
+500 GMACE
-508 EASPALA
+508 ETSPALE
-515 PGGYV
+515 PGSYV

-529 GMPPDVLARACDP
+529 GMSPDVLARACEP

-582 VTLYLPHAPA
+582 VTLYLPHAPV
-592 ESPAEIRAEIR
+592 ESPAESKVAV
-603 PGSRVDAPG
+603 PGG
-612 SPAAS
+612 PAAS

-667 LLEADEGIGV
+667 LLETDEGIGV

-691 LTRLVRRR
+691 LTRLVRRH

-732 IPPSALIGHIRTA
+732 IPPSALIGHIMTA
-745 LQDPRAAMGADVGC
+745 LRDPRAAMGADIGS

>member
-1 MLRLLKENRPLQR
+1 MLRLLRTNRPLQR
-14 IGALGIGLLAVLCGG
+14 IGALGVAVLAVLCGG
-29 TAMVLDRL
+29 TAIILNRL
-37 HGETVTEAMLGL
+37 HDETLAEATLGL

-56 AEQTARTIEGIDLT
+56 AEQTARAIEGIDLT
-70 VSGIAEQIPLE
+70 VGGIAEQIPLE
-81 NRRSPEAFSQL
+81 NRRSPEAFKRL
-92 RTDRQVYEILKA
+92 RFERQVYEILKA
-104 KASSLPQMEALSLIA
+104 KASSLPQMEALSLVA
-119 ADGTL
+119 ADGNL
-124 VNFTRQFPAPVLD
+124 VNFTRQFPAPTLD
-137 LSQRDYYLALK
+137 LSQRDYVLALK
-148 DADPGRAY
+148 DADPGQAY
-156 LSRPTQS
+156 VSRPTKS
-163 LVTREWTLYIARRVN
+163 IVTGEWTLYIARRVN
-178 DPDGRLAGL
+178 TPDGGLAGL
-187 VVGVI
+187 VVGAI

-198 QFYRSLHVTP
+198 EFYRSLHVEP

-216 RDGMLLARFPPTPDR
+216 RDGMLLARFPPVPEKVGTIATSPGVAEQIARFDTGTYATPR
-231 IGTVATDPIIDSQLS
+231 
-246 QSGIAAT
+246 
-253 TLKSSIDGE
+253 SIDGK

-267 VQQLRNYPLVVAVS
+267 FQVLRNYPLVVGVS
-281 RTRGEIL
+281 RTRTEIL
-288 ARWESQAVVIAAAGL
+288 ARWKSQAVVIAGAGL

-324 TANRALGERRQAVEA
+324 TANRALSERRQAVEA

-393 RALEV
+393 RALQV

-424 APVDLGAQVGGMA
+424 APVDLGAQVAGMA

-451 IDRDADVPPALV
+451 IDRDVGVPPALV

-480 DAMPDGGTLTVTVS
+480 DAMPDGGTLTIAVT
-494 SLPIAS
+494 SLS
-500 LQAGMACE
+500 VGTGRKAGEPAGE
-508 EASPALA
+508 SISPALA

-520 AVTVRDSGA
+520 AVTVRDSGT

-569 GIRLES
+569 GMRLES

-582 VTLYLPHAPA
+582 VTLYLPHAPV
-592 ESPAEIRAEIR
+592 PADD
-603 PGSRVDAPG
+603 GSDAPDE
-612 SPAAS
+612 AAAGNRPS
-617 TGTEPLPVPSA
+617 PVPSA
-628 ALRILLVEDDALV
+628 ALSDAQAATQAAAVRVLLVEDDALV

-648 LDEAGLMV
+648 LDEAGIMV
-656 SEAASGEEALA
+656 SEASSGEEALA

-691 LTRLVRRR
+691 LTRLVRRH

-732 IPPSALIGHIRTA
+732 IPPAALIGHIMEA
-745 LQDPRAAMGADVGC
+745 L

>member
-56 AEQTARTIEGIDLT
+56 AEQTARTIEGIDLA

-81 NRRSPEAFSQL
+81 NRRSPEAFSRL
-92 RTDRQVYEILKA
+92 RTDRQVHEILKA
-104 KASSLPQMEALSLIA
+104 KASGLPQLEALSLIA

-124 VNFTRQFPAPVLD
+124 VNFTRQFPAPALD
-137 LSQRDYYLALK
+137 LSRRDYYQALK
-148 DADPGRAY
+148 DADPGHAY
-156 LSRPTQS
+156 LSRPTKS
-163 LVTREWTLYIARRVN
+163 LVTRDWTLYIARRLN
-178 DPDGRLAGL
+178 TPDGGLAGL

-216 RDGMLLARFPPTPDR
+216 RDGMLLARFPPMPDR
-231 IGTVATDPIIDSQLS
+231 IGTVATDPIIDSQLP
-246 QSGIAAT
+246 QSGIAT
-253 TLKSSIDGE
+253 TSLKSSIDGE
-262 DRILS
+262 ERILS

-339 RDEAEEHVRQLQK
+339 RDEAEEHIRQLQK

-385 ELRGAESR
+385 ELRGTESR
-393 RALEV
+393 RALEI
-398 ASQAVDRGATLTQHL
+398 ASQAVERGATLTQHL

-424 APVDLGAQVGGMA
+424 APVDLGVQVLGMA

-443 LGGAIRIR
+443 LGGAIRIH
-451 IDRDADVPPALV
+451 IDRDPDVPPALV

-480 DAMPDGGTLTVTVS
+480 DAMPDGGTLTIAVT
-494 SLPIAS
+494 SLPITG
-500 LQAGMACE
+500 LPVGTAGE
-508 EASPALA
+508 GISPNLA

-520 AVTVRDSGA
+520 AVTVRDSGT
-529 GMPPDVLARACDP
+529 GMPPDVLARACEP

-569 GIRLES
+569 GVRLES

-582 VTLYLPHAPA
+582 VTLYLPHAPM
-592 ESPAEIRAEIR
+592 ENPVETGS
-603 PGSRVDAPG
+603 GSRADAPG
-612 SPAAS
+612 GPAAS
-617 TGTEPLPVPSA
+617 SRTGPLPAPSA
-628 ALRILLVEDDALV
+628 TVRILLVEDDALV

-648 LDEAGLMV
+648 LEEAGIMV
-656 SEAASGEEALA
+656 SEAAGGEEALA
-667 LLEADEGIGV
+667 LLEADGSIDV

-691 LTRLVRRR
+691 LTRLVRHH

-732 IPPSALIGHIRTA
+732 IPPSALIGHIMTA
-745 LQDPRAAMGADVGC
+745 LQDSRADTGC

>member
-1 MLRLLKENRPLQR
+1 MLRLLRENRPLQR
-14 IGALGIGLLAVLCGG
+14 IGALGIGLLAALCGG
-29 TAMVLDRL
+29 TTMVLDWL
-37 HGETVTEAMLGL
+37 HDETVTEAVLGL

-56 AEQTARTIEGIDLT
+56 TEQTTRTIEGIELT
-70 VSGIAEQIPLE
+70 VNGVAEQIPLE
-81 NRRSPEAFSQL
+81 NRRSPEAFGQL
-92 RTDRQVYEILKA
+92 RADRQVYEILKA
-104 KASSLPQMEALSLIA
+104 KAASLPQLEALSLIA

-124 VNFTRQFPAPVLD
+124 VNFTRQFPAPALD
-137 LSQRDYYLALK
+137 LSQRDYFLALK
-148 DADPGRAY
+148 DHDPGHAY
-156 LSRPTQS
+156 LSRPAKSLATQ
-163 LVTREWTLYIARRVN
+163 EWTLYIARRVN
-178 DPDGRLAGL
+178 DLEGRLAGL
-187 VVGVI
+187 VVGAI
-192 RLSYFE
+192 QLSYFE
-198 QFYRSLHVTP
+198 EFYRSLQVVP

-216 RDGMLLARFPPTPDR
+216 RDGMLLARFPPTPDKV
-231 IGTVATDPIIDSQLS
+231 GTIAPSPGVAEQLARFDA
-246 QSGIAAT
+246 GTYAAPVS
-253 TLKSSIDGE
+253 LDGK

-267 VQQLRNYPLVVAVS
+267 FQALRNYPLAVGVS
-281 RTRGEIL
+281 RTREDIL
-288 ARWESQAVVIAAAGL
+288 ARWESQAVVIAATGL
-303 VSAVAL
+303 VSTVAL

-324 TANRALGERRQAVEA
+324 TANRALSERRQAVEA

-424 APVDLGAQVGGMA
+424 APVDLGAQVAGMA

-443 LGGAIRIR
+443 LGSSIRIR
-451 IDRDADVPPALV
+451 IDKDADVPAALV

-480 DAMPDGGTLTVTVS
+480 DAMPDGGTLTIAVT
-494 SLPIAS
+494 SLSISGLP
-500 LQAGMACE
+500 AGE
-508 EASPALA
+508 GGEGISPALA
-515 PGGYV
+515 PGAYV
-520 AVTVRDSGA
+520 AVTVRDSGM
-529 GMPPDVLARACDP
+529 GMPADVLARACEP

-569 GIRLES
+569 GMRLES

-582 VTLYLPHAPA
+582 VTLYLPHAPVERPA
-592 ESPAEIRAEIR
+592 ESPAESKA
-603 PGSRVDAPG
+603 DAPG
-612 SPAAS
+612 GPAPAGS
-617 TGTEPLPVPSA
+617 EPLPVPFA
-628 ALRILLVEDDALV
+628 AVRVLLVEDDALV

-648 LDEAGLMV
+648 LDEAGILV
-656 SEAASGEEALA
+656 SEAATGEEALA
-667 LLEADEGIGV
+667 VLEADEGIGV

-691 LTRLVRRR
+691 LTRIVRSH

-719 LGREPGIRILSKP
+719 LGREAGIRILSKP
-732 IPPSALIGHIRTA
+732 IPPSALIGHIMAA
-745 LQDPRAAMGADVGC
+745 L

>member
-1 MLRLLKENRPLQR
+1 MLRLLKTNRPLQR
-14 IGALGIGLLAVLCGG
+14 IGALGVAVLAALCGG
-29 TAMVLDRL
+29 TAVILDRL
-37 HGETVTEAMLGL
+37 HDETVTEAMLGL
-49 RTLNASL
+49 RTLNASM
-56 AEQTARTIEGIDLT
+56 AEQTARSLEGIDLT
-70 VSGIAEQIPLE
+70 VESVAEQIPAE
-81 NRRSPEAFSQL
+81 YRRSPEAFKRL
-92 RTDRQVYEILKA
+92 RTDRQVHEILKA

-124 VNFTRQFPAPVLD
+124 VNFTRHFPAPALD

-148 DADPGRAY
+148 DTDPGRAH
-156 LSRPTQS
+156 LSRPTKS
-163 LVTREWTLYIARRVN
+163 LVTQEWTLYIARRVN
-178 DPDGRLAGL
+178 DPNGGLIGLA
-187 VVGVI
+187 VAAI

-198 QFYRSLHVTP
+198 QFYRSLHVAP
-208 GSGFSLWW
+208 DSGFSLWW
-216 RDGMLLARFPPTPDR
+216 RDGMLLARFPPVPDK
-231 IGTVATDPIIDSQLS
+231 IGTVTPDPEIERQLA
-246 QSGIAAT
+246 QAGSGT
-253 TLKSSIDGE
+253 STLERSVDGK

-267 VQQLRNYPLVVAVS
+267 FQALRNHPLVVAVS

-288 ARWESQAVVIAAAGL
+288 ARWESQAMVIAAAGL
-303 VSAVAL
+303 VSTVAL

-324 TANRALGERRQAVEA
+324 TANRALSERRQAVEA

-369 LLQAVRSS
+369 LLQAVRSG
-377 LHMLEAGG
+377 LHLLEAGG
-385 ELRGAESR
+385 EIRRTETR
-393 RALEV
+393 RALQV

-424 APVDLGAQVGGMA
+424 APVDLGAQVAGMA

-451 IDRDADVPPALV
+451 IDRDAPVPPALV

-480 DAMPDGGTLTVTVS
+480 DAMPDGGTLTIAVT
-494 SLPIAS
+494 SLSVEDKAAEDKAADQGI
-500 LQAGMACE
+500 
-508 EASPALA
+508 SPALA

-520 AVTVRDSGA
+520 AVTVRDSGT
-529 GMPPDVLARACDP
+529 GMPADVLARACEP

-569 GIRLES
+569 GMRLES
-575 HPGLGTA
+575 HLGLGTA
-582 VTLYLPHAPA
+582 VTLYLPHAPVH
-592 ESPAEIRAEIR
+592 SPAHPPAGTPADAACAVTAE
-603 PGSRVDAPG
+603 P
-612 SPAAS
+612 
-617 TGTEPLPVPSA
+617 TPLPADA
-628 ALRILLVEDDALV
+628 ARVLLVEDDALV

-648 LDEAGLMV
+648 LAEAGMTV
-656 SEAASGEEALA
+656 TEAATGEEALA
-667 LLEADEGIGV
+667 LLEGDGGIGI

-691 LTRLVRRR
+691 LTRLARRH
-699 RPGLPVLIVTGY
+699 RPDLPVLIVTGY

-719 LGREPGIRILSKP
+719 LGTEPGIRILSKP
-732 IPPSALIGHIRTA
+732 IPPSVLIGHITA
-745 LQDPRAAMGADVGC
+745 AL

>member
-14 IGALGIGLLAVLCGG
+14 IGALGIGLLAALCGG

-70 VSGIAEQIPLE
+70 VSGIAEQLPLE
-81 NRRSPEAFSQL
+81 SRRSPEAFSQL

-178 DPDGRLAGL
+178 DPDGRLVGL

-216 RDGMLLARFPPTPDR
+216 RDGMLLARFPPTPDK
-231 IGTVATDPIIDSQLS
+231 IGTLATDPIIDSQLS
-246 QSGIAAT
+246 QSGTAAT
-253 TLKSSIDGE
+253 TLKNSIDGA

-309 ALMLWAMARQFLAYE
+309 SLMLWAMARQFLAYE

-393 RALEV
+393 RALKV

-424 APVDLGAQVGGMA
+424 APVDLGAQVLGMA

-480 DAMPDGGTLTVTVS
+480 DAMPDGGTLTIAVT
-494 SLPIAS
+494 SLRV
-500 LQAGMACE
+500 GMACE
-508 EASPALA
+508 ETSPALE

-529 GMPPDVLARACDP
+529 GMPPDVLARACEP

-582 VTLYLPHAPA
+582 VTLYLPHAPV
-592 ESPAEIRAEIR
+592 ESPAESKVAV
-603 PGSRVDAPG
+603 PGG
-612 SPAAS
+612 PAAS

-667 LLEADEGIGV
+667 LLETDEDIGV

-691 LTRLVRRR
+691 LTRLVRRH

-732 IPPSALIGHIRTA
+732 IPPSALIGHIMTA
-745 LQDPRAAMGADVGC
+745 LRDPRAAMGADIGS

>member
-1 MLRLLKENRPLQR
+1 MLRLLKTNRPLQR
-14 IGALGIGLLAVLCGG
+14 IGALGVAVLAALCGG
-29 TAMVLDRL
+29 TAVILDRL
-37 HGETVTEAMLGL
+37 HDETMTEAMLGL
-49 RTLNASL
+49 RTLNASM
-56 AEQTARTIEGIDLT
+56 AEQTARSLEGIDLT
-70 VSGIAEQIPLE
+70 VESVAEQIPAE
-81 NRRSPEAFSQL
+81 YRRSPEAFKRL
-92 RTDRQVYEILKA
+92 RTDRQVHEILKA

-124 VNFTRQFPAPVLD
+124 VNFTRHFPAPALD

-148 DADPGRAY
+148 DADPGHAH
-156 LSRPTQS
+156 LSRPTKS
-163 LVTREWTLYIARRVN
+163 LVTQEWTLYIARRVN
-178 DPDGRLAGL
+178 DPNGGLIGLA
-187 VVGVI
+187 VAAI

-198 QFYRSLHVTP
+198 QFYRSLHVAP

-216 RDGMLLARFPPTPDR
+216 RDGMLLARFPPVPDK
-231 IGTVATDPIIDSQLS
+231 IGTVTPDPEIDRQLA
-246 QSGIAAT
+246 QAGSGT
-253 TLKSSIDGE
+253 YTLERSVDGK

-267 VQQLRNYPLVVAVS
+267 FQALRNHPLVVAVS

-288 ARWESQAVVIAAAGL
+288 ARWESQAMVIAAAGL
-303 VSAVAL
+303 VSTVAL

-324 TANRALGERRQAVEA
+324 TANRALSERRQAVEA

-369 LLQAVRSS
+369 LLQAVRSG
-377 LHMLEAGG
+377 LHLLEAGG
-385 ELRGAESR
+385 EVRRTETR
-393 RALEV
+393 RALQV

-424 APVDLGAQVGGMA
+424 APVDLGAQVAGMA

-451 IDRDADVPPALV
+451 IDRDAAVPPALV

-480 DAMPDGGTLTVTVS
+480 DAMPDGGTLTIAVT
-494 SLPIAS
+494 SLSVEDKAAENKAADQGI
-500 LQAGMACE
+500 
-508 EASPALA
+508 SPALA

-520 AVTVRDSGA
+520 AVTVRDGGT
-529 GMPPDVLARACDP
+529 GMPAEVLARACEP

-569 GIRLES
+569 GMCLES
-575 HPGLGTA
+575 HLGLGTA
-582 VTLYLPHAPA
+582 VTLYLPHAPVH
-592 ESPAEIRAEIR
+592 SPAHPPAGT
-603 PGSRVDAPG
+603 PAD
-612 SPAAS
+612 AAS
-617 TGTEPLPVPSA
+617 AVTAEPTPLPADA
-628 ALRILLVEDDALV
+628 ARVLLVEDDALV

-648 LDEAGLMV
+648 LAEAGMTV
-656 SEAASGEEALA
+656 TEAATGEEALA
-667 LLEADEGIGV
+667 LLEEDDGIGI

-691 LTRLVRRR
+691 LTRLARRH
-699 RPGLPVLIVTGY
+699 RPDLPVLIVTGY

-719 LGREPGIRILSKP
+719 LGAEPGIRILSKP
-732 IPPSALIGHIRTA
+732 IPPSTLIGHITA
-745 LQDPRAAMGADVGC
+745 AV

>member
-1 MLRLLKENRPLQR
+1 MLRLLRENRPLQR
-14 IGALGIGLLAVLCGG
+14 IGALGVGLLAALCGG
-29 TAMVLDRL
+29 TTMVLDRL
-37 HGETVTEAMLGL
+37 HDETMTEAVLGL

-56 AEQTARTIEGIDLT
+56 TEQTTRTMEGIELT
-70 VSGIAEQIPLE
+70 VNGVAEQIPLE
-81 NRRSPEAFSQL
+81 NRRSPEAFGQL
-92 RTDRQVYEILKA
+92 RADRQVYEILKA
-104 KASSLPQMEALSLIA
+104 KAASLPQLEALSLIA

-124 VNFTRQFPAPVLD
+124 VNFTRQFPAPALD
-137 LSQRDYYLALK
+137 LSQRDYFLALK
-148 DADPGRAY
+148 DHDPGHAY
-156 LSRPTQS
+156 LSRPTKS
-163 LVTREWTLYIARRVN
+163 LATQEWTLYIAQRVN
-178 DPDGRLAGL
+178 DPEGRLAGL
-187 VVGVI
+187 VVGAI
-192 RLSYFE
+192 QLSYFE
-198 QFYRSLHVTP
+198 EFYRSLQVVP

-216 RDGMLLARFPPTPDR
+216 RDGMLLARFPPTPDKV
-231 IGTVATDPIIDSQLS
+231 GTIATSPGVAEQLARFDS
-246 QSGIAAT
+246 GTYAAPVS
-253 TLKSSIDGE
+253 LDGK

-267 VQQLRNYPLVVAVS
+267 FQALRNYPLAVGVS

-288 ARWESQAVVIAAAGL
+288 ARWESQAIVISVAGL
-303 VSAVAL
+303 VSALAL

-324 TANRALGERRQAVEA
+324 TANRALSERRQAVEA

-377 LHMLEAGG
+377 LHLLEAGG
-385 ELRGAESR
+385 ELRGTESR

-398 ASQAVDRGATLTQHL
+398 ANQAVDRGATLTQHL

-424 APVDLGAQVGGMA
+424 APVDLGAQVAGMA

-463 DPHQFDIALL
+463 DPHQFDTALL

-480 DAMPDGGTLTVTVS
+480 DAMPDGGTLTITVT
-494 SLPIAS
+494 SLSAGAGKDAETGKGDGFSPTLTPI
-500 LQAGMACE
+500 
-508 EASPALA
+508 LA

-520 AVTVRDSGA
+520 AVTVRDSGM
-529 GMPPDVLARACDP
+529 GMPADVLARACEP

-575 HPGLGTA
+575 HPGVGTA
-582 VTLYLPHAPA
+582 VTLYLPHAPV
-592 ESPAEIRAEIR
+592 ESPAESEA
-603 PGSRVDAPG
+603 DAPAGPASAG
-612 SPAAS
+612 S
-617 TGTEPLPVPSA
+617 EPLPVPSA
-628 ALRILLVEDDALV
+628 PVPSAAVRVLLVEDDALV

-648 LDEAGLMV
+648 LDDAGIMV

-691 LTRLVRRR
+691 LTRLVRRH

-719 LGREPGIRILSKP
+719 LGRESGIRILSKP
-732 IPPSALIGHIRTA
+732 IPPSALIGHIMAA
-745 LQDPRAAMGADVGC
+745 L